1 MNLKKTL
8 DAVDAIH
15 RDKYI
20 EKVDEIAVLL
30 RCPLLRDV
38 FNLRNL
44 QESEGL
50 DIDESLSYL
59 WEMREAIEGSRVYI
73 LGDKGSLSLQANLKS
88 LDKGLAREDLTEIL
102 TLVKRSTGVF
112 HRTMLYPGGSTS
124 VERHELK
131 EYQGILSQFKESL

>member
-15 RDKYI
+15 KDKYI

-50 DIDESLSYL
+50 DINESLSYL
-59 WEMREAIEGSRVYI
+59 RDMREAIEGS
-73 LGDKGSLSLQANLKS
+73 KS
-88 LDKGLAREDLTEIL
+88 IHIR
-102 TLVKRSTGVF
+102 R
-112 HRTMLYPGGSTS
+112 
-124 VERHELK
+124 
-131 EYQGILSQFKESL
+131 